1 MTLKLGVS
9 GTEIKLCDWMRSPE
23 ERVAIDTH
31 GDQDC
36 DLGHSD
42 VKRGREEGRGGETMT
57 EQPAVN
63 SSVKEI
69 SRVLW

>member
-1 MTLKLGVS
+1 M
-9 GTEIKLCDWMRSPE
+9 
-23 ERVAIDTH
+23 AIETH

-42 VKRGREEGRGGETMT
+42 VKRGREEGRGGETRT